1 LLTRIQNK
9 SANIG
14 MKIPESFLNKFA
26 ISLEFEIYPTLAI
39 LWKKKAKKN
48 FKIKW
53 QFFGLID
60 AEN

>member
-48 FKIKW
+48 FKIK
-53 QFFGLID
+53 
-60 AEN
+60 